1 MATGLGRKPVGYSVE
16 MRRPAIR
23 STAHDPTLGG
33 LDEGRGSV
41 KGRCYKESWVYT
53 GLEDGWL
60 TEGAQWGT
68 VDDRTSVGG
77 GQGTET
83 EGFLDRVLK
92 ARAGMKGGRGEEGV
106 GGIG

>member
-1 MATGLGRKPVGYSVE
+1 M
-16 MRRPAIR
+16 
-23 STAHDPTLGG
+23 
-33 LDEGRGSV
+33 
-41 KGRCYKESWVYT
+41 
-53 GLEDGWL
+53 
-60 TEGAQWGT
+60 EGAQWGT
-68 VDDRTSVGG
+68 VNDRTSVGG

>member
-1 MATGLGRKPVGYSVE
+1 
-16 MRRPAIR
+16 MRCVMVAYDW
-23 STAHDPTLGG
+23 H
-33 LDEGRGSV
+33 
-41 KGRCYKESWVYT
+41 

-68 VDDRTSVGG
+68 VNDRTSVGG